1 MSRKSKSKEKQMKAQ
16 AEQFKYKGMTKA
28 QIQKAK
34 KEERAVFWVG
44 TRPAVFDDKRKKN
57 DKKELKKIL
66 DKTMY

>member
-16 AEQFKYKGMTKA
+16 AEQFKCKGMTKA

-34 KEERAVFWVG
+34 KEERAVWV
-44 TRPAVFDDKRKKN
+44 AVFDDKRKKN

-66 DKTMY
+66 DKVMY

>member
-34 KEERAVFWVG
+34 KEERAVWV
-44 TRPAVFDDKRKKN
+44 AVFDDKRKKN
-57 DKKELKKIL
+57 DKKELKKML
-66 DKTMY
+66 DKVMY

>member
-34 KEERAVFWVG
+34 KEKRAVWVG

-66 DKTMY
+66 DKVVY

>member
-1 MSRKSKSKEKQMKAQ
+1 MSRKSKSKEKQMKVQ
-16 AEQFKYKGMTKA
+16 AEQFKYKGMTKV

-34 KEERAVFWVG
+34 KEERAVWVG

-66 DKTMY
+66 DKVMY

>member
-34 KEERAVFWVG
+34 KEERVVWV
-44 TRPAVFDDKRKKN
+44 AVFDDKRKKN
-57 DKKELKKIL
+57 EKKELKKIL
-66 DKTMY
+66 DKVMY

>member
-16 AEQFKYKGMTKA
+16 AEQFKYKGMTKT
-28 QIQKAK
+28 QIKKAK
-34 KEERAVFWVG
+34 KEERAVWVG

-66 DKTMY
+66 DKVMY

>member
-34 KEERAVFWVG
+34 KEERAVWV
-44 TRPAVFDDKRKKN
+44 AVFDDKRKKN

-66 DKTMY
+66 DKVMY

>member
-1 MSRKSKSKEKQMKAQ
+1 MSRKSKSKEKQMKVQ

-34 KEERAVFWVG
+34 KEERAVWVG

-66 DKTMY
+66 DKAMY